1 MITIHY
7 ILVTQ
12 SCPTLCDPMDCIACQ
27 ATPSMGFS
35 RQYWSGLSFPSV
47 NQTSSGGPHQVCHIG
62 GGCTT
67 GSNRPVGA
75 ELQNSREFIIICS
88 PASWQ
93 NPPRDPEK
101 QAHRKTLTDFP
112 ESSSSSGP
120 LPPFPAPSPAL
131 PVSSTTSAA
140 QVAQPRGLHVGG
152 FRVARED
159 RTFVGTRPGFVLSA
173 PGSCDRRGAVLAC
186 RFSQGQVSLRL
197 RLEFATTKVPK
208 LSSGFRFGVFSVTR
222 PFESQPDAP
231 WPRLGGSSA
240 GCVRRGVAGA
250 RTPGGRG
257 RGAPGRGA
265 ALGGRR
271 PGRPARQVSESL

>member
-1 MITIHY
+1 MV
-7 ILVTQ
+7 VTQ

-27 ATPSMGFS
+27 ATLSMGFS
-35 RQYWSGLSFPSV
+35 RQEYWSGLSFPSV
-47 NQTSSGGPHQVCHIG
+47 NQTSSGRSHQVCHIG

-140 QVAQPRGLHVGG
+140 QVAQPRGLRAGG
-152 FRVARED
+152 FGVARED
-159 RTFVGTRPGFVLSA
+159 RTFAGARPGFVLTAHSFSA

-186 RFSQGQVSLRL
+186 TVQPRSLQRRL
-197 RLEFATTKVPK
+197 RL
-208 LSSGFRFGVFSVTR
+208 SSSQRQGKFRNSPRGFVLGFSV
-222 PFESQPDAP
+222 
-231 WPRLGGSSA
+231 
-240 GCVRRGVAGA
+240 
-250 RTPGGRG
+250 
-257 RGAPGRGA
+257 
-265 ALGGRR
+265 
-271 PGRPARQVSESL
+271 

>member
-27 ATPSMGFS
+27 ATLSMGFS

-140 QVAQPRGLHVGG
+140 QVAQPRGLQVGG

-173 PGSCDRRGAVLAC
+173 PGSCDRRDAVLAC

-208 LSSGFRFGVFSVTR
+208 LSSGFRCGVFSVTR

-240 GCVRRGVAGA
+240 GGFGEASLERGPRAGA
-250 RTPGGRG
+250 EEGPRAEVLRSGD
-257 RGAPGRGA
+257 GAPGGP
-265 ALGGRR
+265 
-271 PGRPARQVSESL
+271 PGR

>member
-1 MITIHY
+1 MITIPY
-7 ILVTQ
+7 MVVTQ

-27 ATPSMGFS
+27 ATLSMGFS
-35 RQYWSGLSFPSV
+35 RQEYWSGLSFPSV
-47 NQTSSGGPHQVCHIG
+47 NQTSSGRPHQVCHIG

-75 ELQNSREFIIICS
+75 ELQNSREFIIVCS

-140 QVAQPRGLHVGG
+140 QVAQPRGLRAGG
-152 FRVARED
+152 FGVARED
-159 RTFVGTRPGFVLSA
+159 RTFAGARPGFVLTAHSFSA

-186 RFSQGQVSLRL
+186 TVQPRSLSRRL
-197 RLEFATTKVPK
+197 RL
-208 LSSGFRFGVFSVTR
+208 SSQRQEKFRNFSLGFSV
-222 PFESQPDAP
+222 
-231 WPRLGGSSA
+231 
-240 GCVRRGVAGA
+240 
-250 RTPGGRG
+250 
-257 RGAPGRGA
+257 
-265 ALGGRR
+265 
-271 PGRPARQVSESL
+271 